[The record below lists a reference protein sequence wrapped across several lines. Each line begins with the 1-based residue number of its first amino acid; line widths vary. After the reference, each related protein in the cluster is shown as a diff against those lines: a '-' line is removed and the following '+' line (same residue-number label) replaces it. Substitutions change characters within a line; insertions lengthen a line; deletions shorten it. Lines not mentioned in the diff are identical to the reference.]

1 MYILKDLF
9 HPNVKPTNLRPT
21 VRVYP
26 FDERG
31 RIAMVYYDGYDFF
44 GRRNHYES
52 VGGGLEPGESKS
64 KCLAREA
71 MEEGGFVLEHVK
83 EFETVSD
90 VYGLIKQLNVHFYYT
105 ACITE
110 IKKNSLTLE
119 ELQIFDSIVFK
130 TIDEWV
136 RVLSIP
142 AFGVNALVHQRE
154 LIMMKLLQSRKEAVP
169 DCID

>member
-1 MYILKDLF
+1 MYILKDPF
-9 HPNVKPTNLRPT
+9 HPNVKPDNLRPT

-26 FDERG
+26 FDDKG
-31 RIAMVYYDGYDFF
+31 RIGMVYYDGYDFF

-52 VGGGLEPGESKS
+52 VGGGLELGESKS
-64 KCLAREA
+64 ECLTREA
-71 MEEGGFVLEHVK
+71 MEEGGFVLNNVR

-110 IKKNSLTLE
+110 IKKSALTSE
-119 ELQIFDSIVFK
+119 ERQIFDSIQFK
-130 TIDEWV
+130 TLDEWI

-142 AFGVNALVHQRE
+142 VFHAWHL
-154 LIMMKLLQSRKEAVP
+154 
-169 DCID
+169 